1 MAVLARAAQ
10 DAWLREGSVLIFT
23 RNPASTER
31 LRALLDERWQSG
43 CEPGISC
50 APLVLHEN
58 MDDASRRCAL
68 QELRE
73 AHLNGGA
80 PKLLIAT
87 GMAARGLD
95 VASLR
100 HVVLYDMPDDV
111 AGYVHS
117 AGRTARKGNG
127 GLVSCLVESQA
138 QAQRY
143 RELHALTSA
152 PRLTFAKSD
161 DDGARADEEAEA
173 GAGLSRELKAFLRI

>member
-1 MAVLARAAQ
+1 MYDCTPPRADVLGFKKGDIIVLVSQSSPEWFVGEVDGKTGLVAKNYIKMLPKELVKQDKSPRGGGVSPRGSAQVPALARQPSA
-10 DAWLREGSVLIFT
+10 G
-23 RNPASTER
+23 
-31 LRALLDERWQSG
+31 
-43 CEPGISC
+43 
-50 APLVLHEN
+50 
-58 MDDASRRCAL
+58 
-68 QELRE
+68 
-73 AHLNGGA
+73 
-80 PKLLIAT
+80 T

-111 AGYVHS
+111 AGYIHS

-161 DDGARADEEAEA
+161 DDGSRTDEEAEA
-173 GAGLSRELKAFLRI
+173 GAGLSQELKAFLRI